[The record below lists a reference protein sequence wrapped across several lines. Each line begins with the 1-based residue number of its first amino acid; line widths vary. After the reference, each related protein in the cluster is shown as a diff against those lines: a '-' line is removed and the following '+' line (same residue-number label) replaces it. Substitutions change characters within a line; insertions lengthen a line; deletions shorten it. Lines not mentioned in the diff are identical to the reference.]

1 MTPEERQQFLSLVSR
16 YVRPGAGSGP
26 LTLRERTQA
35 HGSPDLHVLAARVE
49 FVIVGGLATRLYM
62 PERMTLDTDI
72 LVRLSDLPHVETALR
87 DAGCTKQ
94 GPLAIGGSTWR
105 LPDGR
110 NLDVVALHEPWIEEA
125 LNMPV
130 KAADGLPYIALPYL
144 VLMKL
149 ASGRMQDL
157 ADIGRMLGGA
167 EPAGMDEVRRIM
179 VRYRPRDLEDVENMR
194 RIGQLE
200 YGEPHTP

>member
-1 MTPEERQQFLSLVSR
+1 
-16 YVRPGAGSGP
+16 
-26 LTLRERTQA
+26 
-35 HGSPDLHVLAARVE
+35 
-49 FVIVGGLATRLYM
+49 
-62 PERMTLDTDI
+62 
-72 LVRLSDLPHVETALR
+72 
-87 DAGCTKQ
+87 
-94 GPLAIGGSTWR
+94 
-105 LPDGR
+105 
-110 NLDVVALHEPWIEEA
+110 
-125 LNMPV
+125 MPV